1 MKKFFPI
8 YLLFITL
15 SVTAVGQMM
24 FNWLDLNASATSA
37 SKKISSHYESLFL
50 ELEMNSVENKK
61 LKLKEIKAP
70 IVVLNFWATWC
81 QPCLHEFPSI
91 VKLKEKYPDTKVLVV
106 GINQDDEK
114 QITNIKKAVKKYKLN
129 FPNVADIN
137 GAILE
142 KFMISAIPV
151 SIIYHN
157 GKVVEISNGAKDFS
171 SAETFEK
178 FDSLLGL

>member
-15 SVTAVGQMM
+15 SVVSVGQMM
-24 FNWLDLNASATSA
+24 FNWLDLNAGATSA
-37 SKKISSHYESLFL
+37 SKKIASHYESLFL
-50 ELEMNSVENKK
+50 ELEMKGIDNKK
-61 LKLKEIKAP
+61 IKLKTEKAP
-70 IVVLNFWATWC
+70 IIVLNFWATWC

-91 VKLKEKYPDTKVLVV
+91 VKLKEKYSDSQVLVV

-114 QITNIKKAVKKYKLN
+114 QVKSIKKAIKKYKLN
-129 FPNVADIN
+129 FPNVADNN
-137 GAILE
+137 GFILD

-157 GKVVEISNGAKDFS
+157 GKVIEISNGAKDFS

-178 FDSLLGL
+178 FNALLKL